1 MEGRAPP
8 NWNGAGGGTVTVVEE
23 GAGTVV
29 VRVAAGRHE
38 LRPGAPPPTS

>member
-23 GAGTVV
+23 GADTVV

-38 LRPGAPPPTS
+38 LRPGAPPLTS